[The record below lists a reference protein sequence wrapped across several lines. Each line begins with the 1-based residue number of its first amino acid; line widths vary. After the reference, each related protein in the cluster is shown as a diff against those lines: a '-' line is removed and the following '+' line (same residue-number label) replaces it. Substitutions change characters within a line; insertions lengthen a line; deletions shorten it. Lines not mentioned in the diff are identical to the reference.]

1 MNDYIWILIAGIVI
15 VVGGALLWK
24 REKRLF
30 ENAVPATATVVRY
43 DEYRNSGHQHTMYTA
58 VVTYT
63 LADGTPMEAKE
74 QAGRNRRKYEI
85 GQTLDIEYSPIQPY
99 FFVIRGDS
107 SRTFAFVGMLV
118 FGLAMI
124 GLAVVLYLQGT
135 AGINEKAIPQ
145 PN

>member
-1 MNDYIWILIAGIVI
+1 MNDWTWMLIIGILI
-15 VVGGALLWK
+15 VVGGILLWK

-30 ENAVPATATVVRY
+30 ENAVPATATVIRY
-43 DEYRNSGHQHTMYTA
+43 DEYQNMGHQHTMYTA

-85 GQTLDIEYSPIQPY
+85 GQTLDIEYSPVQPY

-107 SRTFAFVGMLV
+107 SRTVAFILMLV

-124 GLAVVLYLQGT
+124 GLAAALYLQGQ
-135 AGINEKAIPQ
+135 A
-145 PN
+145 

>member
-1 MNDYIWILIAGIVI
+1 MNDWIWILIAGLLI
-15 VVGGALLWK
+15 VVGGIFLWK

-30 ENAVPATATVVRY
+30 ENAVPATATVIRY
-43 DEYRNSGHQHTMYTA
+43 DEYENIGRPHAMYTA
-58 VVTYT
+58 VVTYA

-85 GQTLDIEYSPIQPY
+85 GQTLDIEYSPQKPD

-124 GLAVVLYLQGT
+124 GLAVVLYLQGQ
-135 AGINEKAIPQ
+135 A
-145 PN
+145 